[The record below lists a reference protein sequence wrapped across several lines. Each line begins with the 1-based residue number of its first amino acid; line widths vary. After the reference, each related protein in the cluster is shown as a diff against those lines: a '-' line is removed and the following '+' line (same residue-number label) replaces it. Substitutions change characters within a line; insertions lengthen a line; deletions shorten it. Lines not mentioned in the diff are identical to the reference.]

1 MLGRIP
7 LGQLLLEIGCHRVE
21 VFLDALV
28 HLVALDDQLAEI
40 VVEDVA
46 HHADRDVRLALQQ
59 LRPLAVPELLALG
72 VDALPLADQALQI
85 LDDRLLLGTFGRG
98 ADNHAHVLR
107 RDLRDNALEART
119 LALAQLAAH
128 AGHAAGRHEHQ
139 KTPGERDL
147 RSQASALVADRI
159 LGDLHEHR
167 IARFERQLDA
177 ARLPFEA
184 GRVPVHLTGI
194 QHAVAGLADV
204 DERRLHARQH
214 VLHTAEVD
222 VADRGD
228 LLDVGDVM
236 LDEHVVLDDGDLRV
250 MAAFAHHH
258 ETVHVLAAREEVLL
272 DQLALAAALAAVV
285 AAALLLRLQS
295 GGALDVG
302 DLVDVLLLARA
313 AHGHLIVTLLV
324 GRAGAATATATGDV
338 GVIVFFLVA
347 CAAG

>member
-1 MLGRIP
+1 M
-7 LGQLLLEIGCHRVE
+7 
-21 VFLDALV
+21 
-28 HLVALDDQLAEI
+28 
-40 VVEDVA
+40 
-46 HHADRDVRLALQQ
+46 
-59 LRPLAVPELLALG
+59 
-72 VDALPLADQALQI
+72 
-85 LDDRLLLGTFGRG
+85 
-98 ADNHAHVLR
+98 
-107 RDLRDNALEART
+107 
-119 LALAQLAAH
+119 
-128 AGHAAGRHEHQ
+128 
-139 KTPGERDL
+139 
-147 RSQASALVADRI
+147 ADRI

-167 IARFERQLDA
+167 VARFERQLDA

-214 VLHTAEVD
+214 VLHAAEVD

-347 CAAG
+347 CAAGRRLGRLVLLRRGLAAVRLAVAAAVVGTVLTGAATATGSRARILGGLLVVDRRIGNAVELQVLLDLLHFGGRTALLRVQATVAARRTHRFVGLAGFVTAAAVVGIEAVDALDVAQTVDIATGGSALVLVPLRAVT